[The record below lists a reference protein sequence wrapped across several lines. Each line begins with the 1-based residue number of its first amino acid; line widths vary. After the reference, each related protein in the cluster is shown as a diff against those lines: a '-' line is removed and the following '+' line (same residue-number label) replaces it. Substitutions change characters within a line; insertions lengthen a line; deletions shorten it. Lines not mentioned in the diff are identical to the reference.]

1 MAWQTP
7 KTNWKATDYINA
19 SDYNRIAGNLIALQ
33 TQALKIFGHIE
44 YETMTGDKTYASLP
58 HASDWNA
65 VENNLATLNTHT
77 YDYDIGA
84 TKTFYPNQA
93 YINYAELNRIE
104 SASLRIKEQMDVHMA
119 LFPHLPIILGG
130 AKPFGI
136 RVSS

>member
-1 MAWQTP
+1 MGWNTP
-7 KTNWKATDYINA
+7 KTNWVATDYINA
-19 SDYNRIAGNLIALQ
+19 SDYNRIAGNLLALQ
-33 TQALKIFGHIE
+33 TQALKVFGQIE
-44 YETMTGDKTYASLP
+44 YEEMHDDKTYASLP
-58 HASDWNA
+58 HAVDWNA
-65 VENNLATLNTHT
+65 VENNLEALNTHT

-104 SASLRIKEQMDVHMA
+104 SASLRIKEQLDIHMA

-136 RVSS
+136 RASA

>member
-1 MAWQTP
+1 MGWTTP
-7 KTNWKATDYINA
+7 KTNWVATDYINA
-19 SDYNRIAGNLIALQ
+19 SDYNRIAGNLLALQ
-33 TQALKIFGHIE
+33 TQALNVFPPIE
-44 YETMTGDKTYASLP
+44 YEEMTDDKTYASLP
-58 HASDWNA
+58 YADDWNA
-65 VENNLATLNTHT
+65 IENNLETLNTHT

-104 SASLRIKEQMDVHMA
+104 SASLRIKEQLDIHMA

-136 RVSS
+136 RASA